1 MIYFCF
7 MSYRVHSVI
16 CLVLFFI
23 LTSTDACQNPKAN
36 QNVSLSRVDTDP
48 AFKSITD
55 SLRQFPADVSLLLRR
70 ATRLSQIGDHE
81 NAHTDYKNA
90 WDMQPSI
97 ETGLPLASN
106 LQILGNQE
114 ERLRILKNLSART
127 PENQQVERLLA
138 DAYSANNNNA
148 QALKIYDHM
157 LSIDSP
163 DAETWYERAI
173 VLEQLKD
180 TANAIESLR
189 KAYRKQ
195 TIDTYGLELA
205 HIYAEQKN
213 AKALQICDYIL
224 SNDSAG
230 ILIDPIFIKGIYF
243 ANIKQY
249 PKAIEQFDI
258 CIHRDWKTTDAYLEK
273 GMAFFQMKKFGAAME
288 TFNMAIT
295 VSNSDPDAYFWLG
308 RSEEALG
315 RKTDA
320 VSNYQK
326 AILLDKT
333 FEEARQRIKMLDSG
347 FVEPTR

>member
-1 MIYFCF
+1 MPYRLYSVFCPAL
-7 MSYRVHSVI
+7 I
-16 CLVLFFI
+16 FI
-23 LTSTDACQNPKAN
+23 LTVMDACQNPKV
-36 QNVSLSRVDTDP
+36 QENVSVSRVDTDP
-48 AFKSITD
+48 AFKTITD
-55 SLRQFPADVSLLLRR
+55 SIRQFPDDVSLLLRR
-70 ATRLSQIGDHE
+70 ATRLSQMGDHE
-81 NAHTDYKNA
+81 DAHADFKNA
-90 WDMQPSI
+90 WDKQPTI

-106 LQILGNQE
+106 FQILGNYE
-114 ERLRILKNLSART
+114 ERLKILKSLSARL
-127 PENQQVERLLA
+127 PENLQVERLLA
-138 DAYSANNNNA
+138 DAYSSNNNNE
-148 QALKIYDHM
+148 QALKTYDHM
-157 LSIDSP
+157 LSRDSL

-180 TANAIESLR
+180 TVNAIESLR

-195 TIDTYGLELA
+195 SVDTYGLELA

-249 PKAIEQFDI
+249 TKAIEQFNI

-273 GMAFFQMKKFGAAME
+273 GMAFFQMKKFDAAAE
-288 TFNMAIT
+288 TFTMAIT

-315 RKTDA
+315 RKSDA
-320 VSNYQK
+320 MANYQK
-326 AILLDKT
+326 AILLDRT
-333 FEEARQRIKMLDSG
+333 FEEARQRLKMLDSG